1 MKIFHRIKAYYS
13 RKNRLALFFDIL
25 FYLFVILI
33 IIPPTRKKV
42 SSLILRGTLHQPI
55 FTGSSDSATISSEDL
70 NWELVSNS
78 GERVS
83 LSQVQDSVIF
93 LNFWAT
99 WCPPC
104 IAEMPSIQRLYDE
117 YGKRVSF
124 ILVSQESPQ
133 TIEAFLEKNGYSL
146 PTHSPLNQ
154 APEIFSHRSIPTTF
168 IISRSGEIVMR
179 HKGAT
184 KWDGN
189 KIKRMLEEE
198 LKK

>member
-1 MKIFHRIKAYYS
+1 LK
-13 RKNRLALFFDIL
+13 
-25 FYLFVILI
+25 
-33 IIPPTRKKV
+33 
-42 SSLILRGTLHQPI
+42 
-55 FTGSSDSATISSEDL
+55 
-70 NWELVSNS
+70 WELVSNS
-78 GERVS
+78 GERLS

-117 YGKRVSF
+117 YGNRVAF

-133 TIEAFLEKNGYSL
+133 TVASFLGKNGYSL
-146 PTHSPLNQ
+146 PTHSSLNQ

-168 IISRSGEIVMR
+168 IISRSGEIVMN

-184 KWDGN
+184 KWDGK
-189 KIKRMLEEE
+189 KIKGILEEE
-198 LKK
+198 IKK